1 MEVYVYDLGRLM
13 LMLRDSGVRV
23 VHTQLAER
31 SGGYD
36 ACMLVFRRD

>member
-13 LMLRDSGVRV
+13 LVLRDSGVRV